1 MKLAPEAQL
10 YLQLRA
16 SLNLPDLTT
25 LSPSEAR
32 RISEENSQRWQLSEP
47 PAVGS
52 VEQRQCEGPNGPI
65 PLRIY
70 YPTGGM
76 ETDWPVMIFYH
87 GGGWVL
93 GSLDGV
99 DCFCRALCQEAQLL
113 VFSVDYRLSPEH
125 PFPTG
130 LNDCWAATQWV
141 AKQATLIGG
150 DSRKL
155 LVGGDSAGGN
165 LAAAVALRV
174 KEQASF
180 KLAGQVLIY
189 PVTDLTQSLPSYE
202 SFAEGYMLTLES
214 MRWFIQQY
222 LPTGVDL
229 KHPEASVLFAKSLA
243 GLPPTLLLVAEFDPL
258 RDEGLAY
265 AQRLR
270 EAGVPVVERNW
281 EGMVHGFINQRD
293 LFPQAREVS
302 QWIAQEVN
310 RLL

>member
-1 MKLAPEAQL
+1 
-10 YLQLRA
+10 
-16 SLNLPDLTT
+16 
-25 LSPSEAR
+25 
-32 RISEENSQRWQLSEP
+32 
-47 PAVGS
+47 
-52 VEQRQCEGPNGPI
+52 
-65 PLRIY
+65 
-70 YPTGGM
+70 M

-113 VFSVDYRLSPEH
+113 VISVDYRLSPEH

-281 EGMVHGFINQRD
+281 EGMVHGFIN
-293 LFPQAREVS
+293 
-302 QWIAQEVN
+302 
-310 RLL
+310 